1 LIADEPTTA
10 LDVTIQK
17 QIMELLAKLRQELG
31 MSLIIITHNLGI
43 IRNVA
48 DRVAVMFRGKIVEE
62 ATVEAILSQPKH
74 PYTKALI
81 ECIPKMGAKVHR
93 LRSIDYAELEAEVA
107 HA

>member
-1 LIADEPTTA
+1 
-10 LDVTIQK
+10 
-17 QIMELLAKLRQELG
+17 

-62 ATVEAILSQPKH
+62 ATVDEILSQPKH

-93 LRSIDYAELEAEVA
+93 LRSIDYAELDAEVA